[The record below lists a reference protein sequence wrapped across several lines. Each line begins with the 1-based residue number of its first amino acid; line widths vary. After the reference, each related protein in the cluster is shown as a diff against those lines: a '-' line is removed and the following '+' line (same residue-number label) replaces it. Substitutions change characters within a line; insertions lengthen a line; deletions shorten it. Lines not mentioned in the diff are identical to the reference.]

1 MAKAEQ
7 FVHGTN
13 PVFLIDKII
22 RGKVYSSAYYKE
34 KCFAL
39 NAETLI
45 DRAAEL
51 TCIGGTYGGT
61 RKPTPFLC
69 LVVKLLQISPNL
81 EIIKEYIEQPNY
93 KYLTALG
100 AFYLRL
106 LGKPKEIYENL
117 EPLYNDYRKLRSRST
132 SGELSLIYMDEYIE
146 DLIRKDIYMDIA
158 LPHLTKRHIL
168 EEQELL
174 APRESVLA
182 DSIDWQKTSENV
194 VPLNEDGDRIRKRG
208 KKKVL
213 GEGNMNPHKEPVP
226 ESVEYWNN
234 IRAQLGLPPLKTANV
249 PKPEVK
255 E

>member
-7 FVHGTN
+7 FIHGTN
-13 PVFLIDKII
+13 PVFLIDKIV

-51 TCIGGTYGGT
+51 TCIGGTYGGN

-69 LVVKLLQISPNL
+69 LAVKLLQISPEQ
-81 EIIKEYIEQPNY
+81 EIIKEYIDQPNY

-106 LGKPKEIYENL
+106 IGKPKEIYEIL
-117 EPLYNDYRKLRSRST
+117 EPAYNDYRKLRLRST
-132 SGELSLIYMDEYIE
+132 DGELNLIYMDDYID
-146 DLIRKDIYMDIA
+146 DLLSKDIYMDIA
-158 LPHLTKRHIL
+158 LPHLPKRHLL
-168 EEQELL
+168 EEQQILL
-174 APRESVLA
+174 PRESVLA
-182 DSIDWQKTSENV
+182 DSIDWDKSSENV
-194 VPLNEDGDRIRKRG
+194 VPLDEHGDRIRKRS

-234 IRAQLGLPPLKTANV
+234 IRAQLGLPPLKSANN
-249 PKPEVK
+249 PKPESK
-255 E
+255 D